1 MIGTSLPRRRTSLA
15 LCALA
20 SAFTVGA
27 GCARFTSVKYYT
39 HPDNPDIELKT
50 IAVAPFFNATMGTLD
65 AERIGDL
72 FASELVQCG
81 VVAKVQRPHE
91 VLEAAY
97 RLKYPEGGAAPATVR
112 IQDLI
117 TEPADAVRVAK
128 ALKADAVIV
137 GTVTEYEPYFP
148 PVLGMAIQ
156 VFCTKTYTL
165 RAEDVERLIQSG
177 KPLSLAASHAGNV
190 LDGFERVYDSNQTI
204 LRLEIKGYAMA
215 REGTDRSFRDE
226 ESVLRVS
233 ENFFRFCSNQMIREF
248 FKRRGQAVRPE
259 KTAPA
264 RPARH

>member
-1 MIGTSLPRRRTSLA
+1 MIGTPLPHRRSWFA

-20 SAFTVGA
+20 SALVAGA
-27 GCARFTSVKYYT
+27 GCSRFASVKFYT
-39 HPDNPDIELKT
+39 HPENPDPDLQT

-81 VVAKVQRPHE
+81 VARVQRPHE

-97 RLKYPEGGAAPATVR
+97 RLRFPEGGAAPAAVR

-137 GTVTEYEPYFP
+137 GTVTEYDPYFP

-165 RAEDVERLIQSG
+165 RAEDIERLIQSG
-177 KPLSLAASHAGNV
+177 RPLTLATSNAGNV
-190 LDGFERVYDSNQTI
+190 LDGFERVYDSNQTM
-204 LRLEIKGYAMA
+204 LRTEIKGYAMA
-215 REGTDRSFRDE
+215 REETDRSFRDE

-233 ENFFRFCSNQMIREF
+233 ENYFRFCSNQMIREF
-248 FKRRGQAVRPE
+248 FKRRGQAIRPE
-259 KTAPA
+259 KAPA
-264 RPARH
+264 PKPSRR